1 MITEIINHNNHTSPH
16 KGEIIMIK
24 TKVGGIITTLS
35 ISTINPRWNNF
46 EEETPEWM
54 NDDDEGEA

>member
-24 TKVGGIITTLS
+24 MRVGGTITTLS
-35 ISTINPRWNNF
+35 ISTITTQDGTIMRKRLPN
-46 EEETPEWM
+46 
-54 NDDDEGEA
+54 G